1 MDVLLV
7 DDHPIIHETLR
18 AMVRSLR
25 PDGGFSQPV
34 RSRRGLVRGAAA
46 GAARARAARPRAA
59 GCSGMDALVKFRQA
73 VPNARVV
80 VISADED
87 HERVRAALSEG
98 AASYVPKTLR
108 PKAMVDALRTI
119 LDGGMFTAF
128 GGPGPLVHCDKCH
141 KTAHVGRGTASR
153 LAQVRRFSG

>member
-25 PDGGFSQPV
+25 PAADVHSQFDLDAGL
-34 RSRRGLVRGAAA
+34 SEARRLEDLQVVLLDLGL
-46 GAARARAARPRAA
+46 P
-59 GCSGMDALVKFRQA
+59 GCSGMDALVRFRNA
-73 VPNARVV
+73 VPGARVV

-87 HERVRAALSEG
+87 TERVRAALDEG
-98 AASYVPKTLR
+98 AASYLPKTLR

-119 LDGGMFTAF
+119 LDGGVYT
-128 GGPGPLVHCDKCH
+128 P
-141 KTAHVGRGTASR
+141 R
-153 LAQVRRFSG
+153 

>member
-1 MDVLLV
+1 MDLLLV

-25 PDGGFSQPV
+25 PGIDFHSQFDLDAGL
-34 RSRRGLVRGAAA
+34 SEARRLDELKFVLLDLGL
-46 GAARARAARPRAA
+46 P
-59 GCSGMDALVKFRQA
+59 GCSGMEALVKFREA
-73 VPNARVV
+73 VPHARVV

-87 HERVRAALSEG
+87 DERVQAALSEG

-119 LDGGMFTAF
+119 LDGGVYTPPAPA
-128 GGPGPLVHCDKCH
+128 GP
-141 KTAHVGRGTASR
+141 
-153 LAQVRRFSG
+153 

>member
-1 MDVLLV
+1 MDVLLI

-25 PDGGFSQPV
+25 PAADFHSQFDLDAGL
-34 RSRRGLVRGAAA
+34 SEARRLERLELVLLDLGL
-46 GAARARAARPRAA
+46 P
-59 GCSGMDALVKFRQA
+59 GCSGMEALVEFRKA

-80 VISADED
+80 VISADEGD
-87 HERVRAALSEG
+87 EYVREALSEG

-119 LDGGMFTAF
+119 LDGGVYA
-128 GGPGPLVHCDKCH
+128 PS
-141 KTAHVGRGTASR
+141 ASPDR
-153 LAQVRRFSG
+153 

>member
-1 MDVLLV
+1 LSGERFWLAFFAMDVLLV

-25 PDGGFSQPV
+25 PTADFHSQFDLDAGLCEA
-34 RSRRGLVRGAAA
+34 RRLGRLELVLLDLGL
-46 GAARARAARPRAA
+46 P
-59 GCSGMDALVKFRQA
+59 GCAGMDALVKFRQA

-87 HERVRAALSEG
+87 QERVRAALNEG

-119 LDGGMFTAF
+119 LDGGMFTPPA
-128 GGPGPLVHCDKCH
+128 GS
-141 KTAHVGRGTASR
+141 GR
-153 LAQVRRFSG
+153 

>member
-25 PDGGFSQPV
+25 PTADFHSQFDLDAGL
-34 RSRRGLVRGAAA
+34 SEARRLERLEFVLLDLGL
-46 GAARARAARPRAA
+46 P
-59 GCSGMDALVKFRQA
+59 GCSGMDALVRFRQA

-119 LDGGMFTAF
+119 LDGGMYMPPAAAAR
-128 GGPGPLVHCDKCH
+128 P
-141 KTAHVGRGTASR
+141 
-153 LAQVRRFSG
+153 

>member
-1 MDVLLV
+1 LSGEEFWIGFFVMDVLLV

-25 PDGGFSQPV
+25 PGIDFHSQFDLDA
-34 RSRRGLVRGAAA
+34 GLSEAQRLDELELVLLDLGL
-46 GAARARAARPRAA
+46 P
-59 GCSGMDALVKFRQA
+59 GCSGMDALVKFRKA
-73 VPNARVV
+73 VPKARVV

-87 HERVRAALSEG
+87 RERVREALSEG

-119 LDGGMFTAF
+119 LDGGTYT
-128 GGPGPLVHCDKCH
+128 PPPLPQ
-141 KTAHVGRGTASR
+141 R
-153 LAQVRRFSG
+153 

>member
-1 MDVLLV
+1 MDLLLV

-25 PDGGFSQPV
+25 PAIAFHSQFDLDAGLSEAQ
-34 RSRRGLVRGAAA
+34 RLEALGLVLLDLGL
-46 GAARARAARPRAA
+46 P
-59 GCSGMDALVKFRQA
+59 GCSGMDALVKFRAA
-73 VPNARVV
+73 VPHVRVV

-87 HERVRAALSEG
+87 GERVAQALGEG

-119 LDGGMFTAF
+119 LDGGVYTPPA
-128 GGPGPLVHCDKCH
+128 
-141 KTAHVGRGTASR
+141 RI
-153 LAQVRRFSG
+153 